1 MSMFD
6 GLLVQFINCFG
17 GNTANDV
24 LTQNNNNIKKSCG
37 TITQQLVVDLNAL
50 TVEDRGWYDG
60 LRRNSSIKAVK
71 LFGNILNN
79 HNFIIDG
86 VLHEILKVYQENSSH
101 LTTISIRFCNLVN
114 GGDGAIATTLRGCT
128 NLKDIDLSR
137 CGIND
142 EQILPIVEGL
152 RGHGALEKLR
162 LFDNRIG
169 AAGCQSLTTLLE
181 DHSSNIGELNLQENQ
196 IGIDGAMTL
205 FNSLLTNSR
214 LRNLYLGG
222 NPTADFRTV
231 DALSRVLCNTTSIN
245 STYTSNHT
253 LEFLAIRHSNVEID
267 LLLDLNKDTN
277 KSRVAMKKILKYH
290 PNIDMEPLF
299 HWDAEEGEQNL
310 KALPHVISWFD
321 KACWA
326 VLYNDDKYN
335 IEEKKLSAIFQFAKA
350 MPLLFVPTSHIKKDD
365 NKKRKREC
373 L

>member
-1 MSMFD
+1 MGMFD
-6 GLLVQFINCFG
+6 GLLEQFINCFG
-17 GNTANDV
+17 GDTY
-24 LTQNNNNIKKSCG
+24 
-37 TITQQLVVDLNAL
+37 VVDLNDNAL

-71 LFGNILNN
+71 LFGNILDN

-128 NLKDIDLSR
+128 NLKQIDLSR

-152 RGHGALEKLR
+152 RGHGALKKLC

-181 DHSSNIGELNLQENQ
+181 DHSSNIGELVLQENQ

-222 NPTADFRTV
+222 NPTAGFRTV

-253 LEFLAIRHSNVEID
+253 LELLAIRHSNVEID

-299 HWDAEEGEQNL
+299 DWDAEEGEQNL
-310 KALPHVISWFD
+310 KALPYVISWFD

-326 VLYNDDKYN
+326 VLYNNDKYN

-350 MPLLFVPTSHIKKDD
+350 LPLLFVPTSHIKKDD